1 MTTTN
6 KIQVNW
12 KGNLQLQAH
21 NTKGLTVD
29 FDAPKE
35 HGGNETALTPMEN
48 LLSSLAACSSI
59 HILIILKEKQL
70 NIEDYHVEATAERC
84 DEPPRVFTKIH
95 LKYIFKG
102 NLLTQTIEGAIRL
115 AQEKYCSVGGMLKK
129 DIPIVTSYE
138 IIKEP

>member
-1 MTTTN
+1 MTATN
-6 KIQVNW
+6 KIFVEW
-12 KGNLQLQAH
+12 KGNLCLQAH
-21 NTKGLTVD
+21 NEKGLTAD

-59 HILIILKEKQL
+59 HILIILKKKKL

-84 DEPPRVFTKIH
+84 DEPPRIFTKIH

-102 NLLTQTIEGAIRL
+102 NIPTQAVEDAIRI

-129 DIPIVTSYE
+129 DVPIVTSYE
-138 IIKEP
+138 IIKP